1 LPKPIAIRSEK
12 LDYPDAAN
20 GRVKALRH
28 VFAWALAE
36 ELVNI
41 DPTAGIKKLRTKNPD
56 GFHTW
61 TVEEVQRYEAR
72 WPLGSKQR
80 LALALLLYTGTRRSD
95 AVRLGPPMAKQE
107 ILHFTEVKNAT
118 SRAATPSGRAIKP
131 KHRVIPIL
139 PELRAVIDVTIIG
152 EETYLVNAY
161 GKPFQPTSFG
171 NSFRDWCD
179 AAGLKQCSAHG
190 LRKAGATIAA
200 ENGATATQLM
210 AIYGWER
217 LEQAELYTRAA
228 NRTRV
233 AKDAMHLVVPRPS

>member
-1 LPKPIAIRSEK
+1 MKCGPSISDFCIGSPTIGKAFFTHIEDDLQAFLATADHYLDFLKGDLSIDGVVLTAQIKSSMK
-12 LDYPDAAN
+12 L
-20 GRVKALRH
+20 
-28 VFAWALAE
+28 
-36 ELVNI
+36 LV
-41 DPTAGIKKLRTKNPD
+41 
-56 GFHTW
+56 
-61 TVEEVQRYEAR
+61 
-72 WPLGSKQR
+72 
-80 LALALLLYTGTRRSD
+80 
-95 AVRLGPPMAKQE
+95 GPPMARQE
-107 ILHFTEVKNAT
+107 LLHFTEVKNAA
-118 SRAATPSGRAIKP
+118 SRAASRSGKPIKP

-139 PELRAVIDVTIIG
+139 PELRAVIDATHIG
-152 EETYLVNAY
+152 EETYLVNAH
-161 GKPFQPTSFG
+161 GKPFQATSFG

-233 AKDAMHLVVPRPS
+233 AKDAMHLVVPRPL